1 MQILPEFTVPDD
13 KMEMFKAGF
22 PKFYNATKA
31 GAGAAGMLYY
41 GFSVSGNSVFC
52 REGYKNAEAVLLH
65 GADIK
70 DMMAEP
76 MKAVGEGN
84 VL

>member
-22 PKFYNATKA
+22 PKFYEATKA